1 MLEFMER
8 AWLQSKDPFAIIE
21 GIEICQTWRQPLAEW
36 LHNATLAAISKQIP
50 PVEVRHHRERVMHYT
65 RWWLVRELQKQD
77 PAMTRDEAYA
87 AASQQLKKT
96 AAMGGEDAIKFS
108 FKKVRRAVDEG
119 RAEQFLIT
127 VDV

>member
-1 MLEFMER
+1 MTRQGSEILSDEEACALMLEFMER

-65 RWWLVRELQKQD
+65 RWWLVRELQK
-77 PAMTRDEAYA
+77 
-87 AASQQLKKT
+87 
-96 AAMGGEDAIKFS
+96 
-108 FKKVRRAVDEG
+108 
-119 RAEQFLIT
+119 
-127 VDV
+127 

>member
-21 GIEICQTWRQPLAEW
+21 GIEICQTRRQPLAEW

-65 RWWLVRELQKQD
+65 RWWLVRELGRVTKPTPHHGGCLANLLAQQI
-77 PAMTRDEAYA
+77 
-87 AASQQLKKT
+87 SQLT
-96 AAMGGEDAIKFS
+96 CPPSGFHSTI
-108 FKKVRRAVDEG
+108 
-119 RAEQFLIT
+119 
-127 VDV
+127 

>member
-77 PAMTRDEAYA
+77 PAQLPPSKCRRHPRNSFSPNCYTGAHTVPFLSFRGANRQHRRDKPPG
-87 AASQQLKKT
+87 L
-96 AAMGGEDAIKFS
+96 
-108 FKKVRRAVDEG
+108 RRA
-119 RAEQFLIT
+119 
-127 VDV
+127 